1 MTTKPRQTTIIWRTP
16 HLTRPNPNM
25 RSTRH
30 SLAKL
35 LLVLVTLTLASSVEA
50 AAKGSKGKVKVR
62 PVKSKILLEGI
73 SVKVFKSRDV
83 QRDFC
88 RSFTD
93 SIGLD
98 EKVCAREAPEQ
109 PLNSSLNV
117 SHAVVSRPA
126 RLLADLPLCFS
137 RGGSFLGTVQTK
149 YFQFCK
155 IKKVERACRTCF
167 TSCNVRFVID
177 IPQKSDKCDRCDKLA
192 VVVRN
197 DARNVL
203 VQQNTVFN
211 SITNINVN
219 VNVIQNNIEIVAPRE
234 PWQAPVLT
242 IDAAAYARDSKR
254 KVKVRPVKSKV
265 RLEGISVKVF
275 ESRDVQRDFCR

>member
-1 MTTKPRQTTIIWRTP
+1 MSRTP
-16 HLTRPNPNM
+16 SCHVQHVSLLTFLCVSLVAA
-25 RSTRH
+25 RS
-30 SLAKL
+30 SGL
-35 LLVLVTLTLASSVEA
+35 
-50 AAKGSKGKVKVR
+50 SK
-62 PVKSKILLEGI
+62 
-73 SVKVFKSRDV
+73 
-83 QRDFC
+83 
-88 RSFTD
+88 
-93 SIGLD
+93 
-98 EKVCAREAPEQ
+98 
-109 PLNSSLNV
+109 
-117 SHAVVSRPA
+117 
-126 RLLADLPLCFS
+126 
-137 RGGSFLGTVQTK
+137 TK

-167 TSCNVRFVID
+167 TSCNVRFVIN
-177 IPQKSDKCDRCDKLA
+177 IPETSDKCDRCDKLA

-275 ESRDVQRDFCR
+275 ESRDVQRDFCRSFTDSIGLDEKVCAREAPEQPLNSSLNVSHAVVSRPARLLADLPLCFSRGGSFLGTVQTNIFSVLQDQESGARVSHVLHKLQRAFRD